1 MYSPLAIYRGQRAL
15 LWVGPIVSLLISP
28 WTNFDPISVVKALA
42 MTTMAFL
49 LLGILLSQLEYV
61 KSKSQRSITLVIAL
75 FILFMI
81 STILFS
87 GAPLAQQFWGS
98 FGRNTGFLTYLA
110 LVIILFST
118 YILSDSEL
126 IKKLAWSIVLT
137 AIPTTT
143 YALIQIQGKDPI
155 KWSELRAFATFGN
168 INFLSAFL
176 GISAVVGTIIAI
188 RAKLQP
194 VLRLILLTLSFVD
207 LVIIESTGS
216 IQGLIIYVAGIGL
229 FVLLALLS
237 SQRYRLLSIPYLA
250 ASLTA
255 IYFGVI
261 GLVGNG
267 PLASFLFQP
276 SNAFRGDYM
285 HAGWAMTLEKPLFG
299 VGMDSYGDWY
309 RELRGLISTTRTGPD
324 RISNSA
330 HNIYLD
336 ISSYGGFPL
345 FLAFIS
351 LSVFVIYAFVRYFI
365 KARKNLDPF
374 VIAVFCGWTAYQVQA
389 LISINQIAVGI
400 WGWLF
405 TGALLGLLRYHGAD
419 MDEKEKKVGSSREP
433 TSPLLM
439 HKKFKGQ
446 LLPAK
451 ISLQVLGMTAL
462 GFVLAFFPAY
472 ADSKYFSAS
481 QSGDVAAMKSATE
494 FPGASLFHLTLTADR
509 LRAMGVNEEA
519 KSLLTTLI
527 TQYPRDFYAWRVI
540 AYTELFPLEE
550 RQRALQVLKEL
561 DPFNPDL

>member
-1 MYSPLAIYRGQRAL
+1 MNSLLAIYRGQRAL
-15 LWVGPIVSLLISP
+15 LWVGPIVSLLVSP

-42 MTTMAFL
+42 MTTMAFF
-49 LLGILLSQLEYV
+49 LLGILLTELQFV
-61 KSKSQRSITLVIAL
+61 KSKLDRSVAILISL
-75 FILFMI
+75 FLIFMV

-110 LVIILFST
+110 LVIILFSA
-118 YILSDSEL
+118 YIFSDAEL
-126 IKKLAWSIVLT
+126 IKKLSWSIVLT
-137 AIPTTT
+137 AVPVTL

-176 GISAVVGTIIAI
+176 GIASVVGTIIAI
-188 RAKLQP
+188 KAKLKP
-194 VLRLILLTLSFVD
+194 SYRLLLFVLILVD
-207 LVIIESTGS
+207 LAIVESTGS

-229 FVLLALLS
+229 FLLLFLLS
-237 SQRYRLLSIPYLA
+237 NKKFAILSIPYLA
-250 ASLTA
+250 ASITA

-261 GLVGNG
+261 GLVGKG

-309 RELRGLISTTRTGPD
+309 REMRGLISTTRTGPD

-345 FLAFIS
+345 FA
-351 LSVFVIYAFVRYFI
+351 VFVSMSILVIYAFSRYFI
-365 KARKNLDPF
+365 HARKSLDPF
-374 VIAVFCGWTAYQVQA
+374 ALALFCGWVAYQVQA

-405 TGALLGLLRYHGAD
+405 TGALLGLLRY
-419 MDEKEKKVGSSREP
+419 KKTELRENDATNP
-433 TSPLLM
+433 KKSVSPLSLK
-439 HKKFKGQ
+439 KKFKGQ

-451 ISLQVLGMTAL
+451 VTLQVFGSSVL
-462 GFVLAFFPAY
+462 GFVLAFFPTY
-472 ADSKYFSAS
+472 ADSKYFSAL
-481 QSGDVAAMKSATE
+481 QSGDVATMMSATE
-494 FPGASLFHLTLTADR
+494 FPGTSLFHLTLTADR
-509 LRAMGVNEEA
+509 LRSMGVNEEA
-519 KSLLTTLI
+519 KLLLTQLT
-527 TQYPRDFYAWRVI
+527 TKYPRDFYAWRVI
-540 AYTELFPLEE
+540 AYTELFPQAE
-550 RQRALQVLKEL
+550 RERALQVLKSL
-561 DPFNPDL
+561 DPFNKDL

>member
-1 MYSPLAIYRGQRAL
+1 MNSLLAIYRGQRAL
-15 LWVGPIVSLLISP
+15 LWVGPIVSLLVSP

-42 MTTMAFL
+42 MTTMAFF
-49 LLGILLSQLEYV
+49 LLGILLTELQFV
-61 KSKSQRSITLVIAL
+61 KSKLDRSVAILISL
-75 FILFMI
+75 FLIFMV

-110 LVIILFST
+110 LAIILFSA
-118 YILSDSEL
+118 YIFSDAEL
-126 IKKLAWSIVLT
+126 IKKLSWSIVLT
-137 AIPTTT
+137 AVPVTL

-176 GISAVVGTIIAI
+176 GIASVVGTIIAI
-188 RAKLQP
+188 KAKLKP
-194 VLRLILLTLSFVD
+194 FYRLLLFVLILVD
-207 LVIIESTGS
+207 LAIVESTGS
-216 IQGLIIYVAGIGL
+216 IQGLIIYVAGMGL
-229 FVLLALLS
+229 FFLLFLLS
-237 SQRYRLLSIPYLA
+237 NKKFAILSIPYLA
-250 ASLTA
+250 ASFTA

-261 GLVGNG
+261 GLVGKG
-267 PLASFLFQP
+267 ALAPFLFQP

-309 RELRGLISTTRTGPD
+309 REMRGLISTTRTSPN

-345 FLAFIS
+345 FIVFVS
-351 LSVFVIYAFVRYFI
+351 LSLLVIYAFTRYFI
-365 KARKNLDPF
+365 QARKNLDPF
-374 VIAVFCGWTAYQVQA
+374 VLALFCGWVAYQVQA

-405 TGALLGLLRYHGAD
+405 TGALLGLLRYQKANR
-419 MDEKEKKVGSSREP
+419 DEINSTNVSKPV
-433 TSPLLM
+433 SPLSLQ
-439 HKKFKGQ
+439 KKFKGQ

-451 ISLQVLGMTAL
+451 VSLQVFGSSVL
-462 GFVLAFFPAY
+462 GFVLAFFPTY

-481 QSGDVAAMKSATE
+481 QGGDVATMISATE
-494 FPGASLFHLTLTADR
+494 FPGSSLFHLTLTADR
-509 LRAMGVNEEA
+509 LRGMGANQEA
-519 KSLLTTLI
+519 VMLLKQLT
-527 TQYPRDFYAWRVI
+527 TQYPRDFYAWQVI
-540 AYTELFPLEE
+540 AFTELFPLAE
-550 RQRALQVLKEL
+550 REQALQVLKSL
-561 DPFNPDL
+561 DPFNKDL